1 MTVLRWVEQTRET
14 LNEILPEA
22 LVLLPIGATEQHG
35 PYLPTGTD
43 HLMAQEVVERAA
55 ALAGAKQDVGRPLV
69 IAPTVATGAS
79 DHHLPFGGTLSL
91 QPETLHLVLLDL
103 ARSIS
108 ACGGRRLVIVNG
120 HGGNH
125 GVAHAAGAAASNR
138 YDLNVATTDYWQL
151 LPSDATEGTNTPGH
165 AGAFEASLVLAT
177 YPDLV
182 KERPTRERVP
192 DTIPETLDGFV
203 LHSKAIWHDMEG
215 YTDDPSHADA
225 ANGEAW
231 LAAIAG
237 NLADKLVHLAKTL

>member
-14 LNEILPEA
+14 LNEVLPEA

-35 PYLPTGTD
+35 PFLPTGTD
-43 HLMAQEVVERAA
+43 HLMAQTVVERATA
-55 ALAGAKQDVGRPLV
+55 IADAKGDVGRPLV

-91 QPETLHLVLLDL
+91 TPETLHAVLLDL
-103 ARSIS
+103 ARSVAES
-108 ACGGRRLVIVNG
+108 GGKRLVIVNG

-138 YDLNVATTDYWQL
+138 YDIHVATTDYWQL
-151 LPSDATEGTNTPGH
+151 LPSDASKGTNTPGH

-182 KERPTRERVP
+182 KERPTRKDVP

-203 LHSKAIWHDMEG
+203 LHSKAIWSNMSG
-215 YTDDPSHADA
+215 YTDDPADA
-225 ANGEAW
+225 SATNGEAW

-237 NLADKLVHLAKTL
+237 NLADKLVELAKAL